1 MIEMEIKSLKSNYDS
16 RMEYLKQMERKR
28 DIEDMLFAFFYSLG
42 VLSVFIV
49 ILLASLIELGKI

>member
-1 MIEMEIKSLKSNYDS
+1 MIEEEIKSLKSNYDS

-28 DIEDMLFAFFYSLG
+28 DIEDMLFAFFCSLG

-49 ILLASLIELGKI
+49 ILLVSLIELGKI